1 MLEVIIDEFDDFI
14 DSRDYKE
21 DGKSTS
27 YIINLEKYIVALLQG
42 RQEITIKFVK
52 ELK

>member
-14 DSRDYKE
+14 DSRYYKE

-42 RQEITIKFVK
+42 RQEITIK
-52 ELK
+52 LLRS